1 MLLNNM
7 ENTAITTVDQLGG
20 YYKKHSSRVKKSINK
35 INEKVKKET
44 KEEMQLLEEAF
55 EKYQKKVE
63 NVMKDQEIIEEHK
76 NIEISSAKMKK
87 ALTLASKK
95 FFTKR
100 EKIYS
105 DNGLTSKEKR
115 ERELELYNQMLDSFF
130 DEDEKAFFQ
139 QIIKNTMVVAID
151 NKELKGSKVM
161 KMLE

>member
-1 MLLNNM
+1 
-7 ENTAITTVDQLGG
+7 
-20 YYKKHSSRVKKSINK
+20 
-35 INEKVKKET
+35 
-44 KEEMQLLEEAF
+44 MQLLEMAY

-63 NVMKDQEIIEEHK
+63 DVMKDQEIIEEHK

-87 ALTLASKK
+87 ALTLATKK

-105 DNGLTSKEKR
+105 DSGFTSKEKR

-139 QIIKNTMVVAID
+139 QIIKNNMALVV
-151 NKELKGSKVM
+151 NQKELKGSKVM
-161 KMLE
+161 KILE

>member
-1 MLLNNM
+1 M

-20 YYKKHSSRVKKSINK
+20 YYKKHSSRLKKSIDK

-44 KEEMQLLEEAF
+44 KEEMQLLEMAY

-63 NVMKDQEIIEEHK
+63 DVMKDQEIIEEHK

-87 ALTLASKK
+87 ALTLATKK

-105 DNGLTSKEKR
+105 DSGFTSKEKR

-139 QIIKNTMVVAID
+139 QIIKNNMALVV
-151 NKELKGSKVM
+151 NQKELKGSKVM
-161 KMLE
+161 KILE

>member
-1 MLLNNM
+1 M

-20 YYKKHSSRVKKSINK
+20 YYKKHSSRLKKSIDK

-44 KEEMQLLEEAF
+44 KEEMQLLEMAY

-63 NVMKDQEIIEEHK
+63 DVMKDQEIIEEHK

-87 ALTLASKK
+87 ALTLATKK

-105 DNGLTSKEKR
+105 DSGFTSKEKR

-130 DEDEKAFFQ
+130 DEDEKTFFQ
-139 QIIKNTMVVAID
+139 QIIKNNMALVV
-151 NKELKGSKVM
+151 NQKELKGSKVM
-161 KMLE
+161 KILE